1 MKKRDIKC
9 GIGIECGIGIDI
21 LAGMI
26 ESLCSWSCN
35 VMYLYVAVARPAD
48 WPDQPGRPDRPDQ
61 NFCKMYFCIVFFY
74 FYLNLYLYLYL
85 YFLFEEGSDVSLCC
99 DPCGLVLPPSLHGP
113 SLFSWLDGPVRRGL
127 PPLNLSKNKYLVFGF
142 GIYIWYLVFGV
153 SIWYLSQRFTWI
165 ILE

>member
-1 MKKRDIKC
+1 MGFPSLDLNWYWLLFQNYMALVVGRSWQPVKLSFQIAQKIYWTRKGVEWEPSSPQSSISNDCCI
-9 GIGIECGIGIDI
+9 I
-21 LAGMI
+21 LK
-26 ESLCSWSCN
+26 
-35 VMYLYVAVARPAD
+35 YLSAVTI
-48 WPDQPGRPDRPDQ
+48 
-61 NFCKMYFCIVFFY
+61 FICFV
-74 FYLNLYLYLYL
+74 
-85 YFLFEEGSDVSLCC
+85 EEGSDVSLCC

-142 GIYIWYLVFGV
+142 GI